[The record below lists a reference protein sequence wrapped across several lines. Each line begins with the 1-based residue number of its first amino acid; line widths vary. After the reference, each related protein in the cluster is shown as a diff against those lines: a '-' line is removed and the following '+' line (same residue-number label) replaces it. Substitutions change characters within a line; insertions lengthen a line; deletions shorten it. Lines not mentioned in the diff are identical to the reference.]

1 MCIANYITKST
12 KTGLGKLKTDAS
24 LNCHIDILGDTH
36 GGKNLNDSVRLSFY
50 LTFSLLCLSL
60 EYKMTAPG
68 GHCTSSKS
76 R

>member
-36 GGKNLNDSVRLSFY
+36 GGK
-50 LTFSLLCLSL
+50 
-60 EYKMTAPG
+60 K
-68 GHCTSSKS
+68 SK
-76 R
+76 